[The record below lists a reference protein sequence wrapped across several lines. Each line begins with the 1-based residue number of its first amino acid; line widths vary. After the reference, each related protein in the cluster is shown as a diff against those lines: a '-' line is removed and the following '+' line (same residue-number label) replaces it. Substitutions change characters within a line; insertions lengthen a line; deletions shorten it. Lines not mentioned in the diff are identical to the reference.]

1 MIHCSGLTWRN
12 IKRIGLFDSGVGG
25 LSVLRSLVSRLDQ
38 SGEKEF
44 VYIGDTLRCPYGDRP
59 GRQITSYVKQLT
71 SWLLKHDIDAIIM
84 ACNTSTAA
92 GKDELV
98 RYSPVPVLDLIDPT
112 AALIAQ
118 RGIKK
123 VGVLA
128 TAATARKQ
136 AFSSIIHSI
145 DPTIKVTEI
154 GCPLLVPVVEA
165 GLGDAHEA
173 QEALKP
179 YVRELIDNEVEAI
192 VYGCTHYPFLDTAL
206 KNVLSSMGNYPALI
220 IDPAD
225 CLASDLSGKST
236 GAVALQPDAFA
247 STRFAT
253 TGDAETFGRIAS
265 RCLKQNVGQ
274 VESVTLSELTAAFV
288 LRRLQKR
295 AIAAAA
301 PVPAPIPLITPEA
314 VS

>member
-1 MIHCSGLTWRN
+1 MIQCSGLTWRN

-25 LSVLRSLVSRLDQ
+25 LSVLRSLVSRMEH

-59 GRQITSYVKQLT
+59 SRQITSYVKQLT
-71 SWLLKHDIDAIIM
+71 SWLLQHNIDAIIM

-98 RYSPVPVLDLIDPT
+98 SYSPVPVLDLIDPT
-112 AALIAQ
+112 AAMIAQ

-136 AFSSIIHSI
+136 AFSAIIKSI
-145 DPTIKVTEI
+145 DPTIAVTEI

-165 GLGDAHEA
+165 GLGDAAEA

-179 YVRELIDNEVEAI
+179 YVRELIDQEVEAI

-206 KNVLSSMGNYPALI
+206 KSVLSSMGNYPALI

-225 CLASDLSGKST
+225 CLASSISGKST
-236 GAVALQPDAFA
+236 GSLNAQADAFH
-247 STRFAT
+247 STKFAT

-265 RCLKQNVGQ
+265 RCLKQNVGP
-274 VESVTLSELTAAFV
+274 VASVSLNELTAAFV
-288 LRRLQKR
+288 LRRLQKP
-295 AIAAAA
+295 AITS
-301 PVPAPIPLITPEA
+301 PIQLIAPEA
-314 VS
+314 VG